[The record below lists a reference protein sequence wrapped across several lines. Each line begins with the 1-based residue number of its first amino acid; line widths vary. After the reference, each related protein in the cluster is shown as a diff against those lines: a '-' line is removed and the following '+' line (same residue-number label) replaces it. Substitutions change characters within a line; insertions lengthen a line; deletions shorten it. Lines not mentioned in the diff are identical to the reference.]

1 MNLLARQILTESEL
15 KKLLSK
21 KTKGFV
27 SELTRVTARLLNQN
41 TRLYLYGQNHVNT
54 KKRTY
59 KNTKGIISSITYDAT
74 ENTGESFYNRV
85 YFDVDV
91 LEGYASKKT
100 RDSLGTY
107 TDVRGNFVGDDLIED
122 LWLEDGTDSGLVPRS
137 GANMIKI
144 TMEEINQWLSRTNV
158 DYYFASELGDVVIE
172 KFK

>member
-1 MNLLARQILTESEL
+1 MARQILTETEL
-15 KKLLSK
+15 KRLLSK

-27 SELTRVTARLLNQN
+27 SELTRVTAKLLLQN
-41 TRLYLYGQNHVNT
+41 TKKYLYGQNHVQT
-54 KKRTY
+54 KKKTY
-59 KNTKGIISSITYDAT
+59 KNTKGIISSITYDGT

-100 RDSLGTY
+100 RYSLGTY

-122 LWLEDGTDSGLVPRS
+122 LWLEDGTDGGLVPRS
-137 GANMIKI
+137 GADMIKI
-144 TMEEINQWLSRTNV
+144 TMDEINQWLASSNV
-158 DYYFASELGDVVIE
+158 DFYFESELGDVIIE